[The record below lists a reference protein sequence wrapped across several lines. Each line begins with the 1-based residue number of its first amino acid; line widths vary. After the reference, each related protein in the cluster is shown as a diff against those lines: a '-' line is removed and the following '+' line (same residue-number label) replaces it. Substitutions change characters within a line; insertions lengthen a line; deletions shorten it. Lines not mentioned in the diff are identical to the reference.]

1 MLVRFLSLDRIALVA
16 EERESWFSLESWNNC
31 FEQKSTK
38 IARWS
43 LFVTQ
48 LKGAYPIVLIMGRTV
63 GEQKIASMRCDPREY
78 VLKFGSVG

>member
-1 MLVRFLSLDRIALVA
+1 MA
-16 EERESWFSLESWNNC
+16 EEREDGFSCESRNNC

-48 LKGAYPIVLIMGRTV
+48 LKGAYPIDLIMGKTG